1 MMESG
6 TGTVEEM
13 VVGLRTLIL
22 VKREY
27 VSPFLKHS
35 LAPMSEGSLVLQINP
50 KLPCHHVQ
58 ARPGSNMGEK
68 YKK

>member
-6 TGTVEEM
+6 TGTVEGM

-35 LAPMSEGSLVLQINP
+35 LAPMSEDSLVLQINP
-50 KLPCHHVQ
+50 KLPCHHV
-58 ARPGSNMGEK
+58 
-68 YKK
+68 